1 MFFVGILVGACLMY
15 YFINKYRLVPVIQA
29 KYISK
34 YGSKVVTVTNVYETS
49 VYYELDGKEYLDDL
63 GDSISNKEFYE
74 KIGVRKFRNI
84 LIKLVYLLQLYQY
97 NICFFLCYK
106 LLSLQSFLNF

>member
-49 VYYELDGKEYLDDL
+49 VYYELDGKEYNVPRDDFSKAFVEYN
-63 GDSISNKEFYE
+63 DENK
-74 KIGVRKFRNI
+74 II
-84 LIKLVYLLQLYQY
+84 
-97 NICFFLCYK
+97 
-106 LLSLQSFLNF
+106 